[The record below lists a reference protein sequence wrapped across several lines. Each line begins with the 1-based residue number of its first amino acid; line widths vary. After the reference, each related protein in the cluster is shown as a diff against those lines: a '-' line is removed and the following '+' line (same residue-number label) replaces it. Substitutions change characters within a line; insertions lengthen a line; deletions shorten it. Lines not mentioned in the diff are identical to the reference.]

1 MSTILSI
8 DPGTRHTGYAILEG
22 EELKKYGCIEPKSSL
37 ELGDRLMTIS
47 KYIKDLIR
55 AHNPTTIICE
65 DQYGGKNTKTLMALR
80 EVTGVA
86 RLAAAEFNIDFYL
99 IQATSIKK
107 SVTGDGRAS
116 KDKVRNA
123 INEKYQLQITN
134 DNISDAIAAGV
145 AHTNS

>member
-1 MSTILSI
+1 
-8 DPGTRHTGYAILEG
+8 
-22 EELKKYGCIEPKSSL
+22 
-37 ELGDRLMTIS
+37 MTIS